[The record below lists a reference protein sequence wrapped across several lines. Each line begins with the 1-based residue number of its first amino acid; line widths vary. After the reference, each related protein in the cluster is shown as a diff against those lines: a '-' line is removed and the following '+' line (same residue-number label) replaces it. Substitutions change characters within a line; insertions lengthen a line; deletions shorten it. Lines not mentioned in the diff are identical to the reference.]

1 MINISS
7 VSAAI
12 SAAVLA
18 VVDPELGDVT
28 IGDLGMVRSVN
39 VDDDL
44 DGRVRV
50 VLTPTF
56 LGCPAARLIASA
68 VDVAARTAGARWVEV
83 VWDPTPWSETQ
94 VTAQGRHKL
103 ARLGIAVGDDGKCPH
118 CDAELVVV
126 AANSAASCRSM
137 ARCTNCGD
145 LVDVLRGAA
154 SPIRWR
160 HYAHL

>member
-56 LGCPAARLIASA
+56 LGCPATRLIASA
-68 VDVAARTAGARWVEV
+68 VDVAARTAGAQWVEV
-83 VWDPTPWSETQ
+83 VWDPAPWSETQ

-137 ARCTNCGD
+137 ARCTACGD

>member
-1 MINISS
+1 MNLER
-7 VSAAI
+7 VSAAV
-12 SAAVLA
+12 ST

-39 VDDDL
+39 VHGDV

-56 LGCPAARLIASA
+56 LGCPATRLIAAA
-68 VDVAARTAGARWVEV
+68 VEAAARNAGAGSVEV
-83 VWDPTPWSETQ
+83 TWDPAPWSEIQ

>member
-1 MINISS
+1 MNLERVSS
-7 VSAAI
+7 AVST
-12 SAAVLA
+12 

-39 VDDDL
+39 AHGDV

-56 LGCPAARLIASA
+56 LGCPATRLIAAA
-68 VDVAARTAGARWVEV
+68 VEAAARNAGAGSVEV
-83 VWDPTPWSETQ
+83 AWDPAPWSETQ

-103 ARLGIAVGDDGKCPH
+103 ARLGIAVGEDGRCPH

>member
-1 MINISS
+1 MNLEHVCAE
-7 VSAAI
+7 VS
-12 SAAVLA
+12 A

-39 VDDDL
+39 LDDDL

-56 LGCPAARLIASA
+56 MGCPATGLIADA
-68 VDVAARTAGARWVEV
+68 VQVAARNAGARCVEV
-83 VWDPTPWSETQ
+83 TWDPAPWSETQ
-94 VTAQGRHKL
+94 VTAEGRHKL
-103 ARLGIAVGDDGKCPH
+103 ARLGIAVGDEGKCPH

-137 ARCTNCGD
+137 ARCNNCGD